1 MNNSPIG
8 QNESVDYRPDIDG
21 LRAIAVVSVVA
32 FHAFPTLVPGGYVGV
47 DIFFVISGF
56 LISSIIMKGLGQN
69 SFSFADFYAR
79 RVLRIFPAL
88 IVVLTSCLIFGWF
101 TLVPHK
107 YQQLGQEIEAG
118 TTFVANILFWRQSGY
133 FDTAAEAKP
142 LLHLWSLGVEEQF
155 YIVWPLMLYLCARAR
170 LKTLPVILAVMTV
183 SFAANC
189 YAVRIEPADAFYLPH
204 TRFWEL
210 LAGAVLAWFKL
221 SGATRIKSAIDQS
234 FQGRT
239 GRTISLADLES
250 FIGLCLIAVA
260 LYRLNKDSL
269 FPGWRALLPV
279 GGAFL
284 LISAGQHAWFNRN
297 VLSNRVI
304 VFIGLVSYPLYLWH
318 WPVLYFVRTNVFE
331 PSAAQLAGAIA
342 LSVLLAWL
350 TYFVV
355 ELPLRRSKTRWR
367 SLRVSAT
374 ATAAVMAMVL
384 GAGFATNIANG
395 LPQRNLDNVA
405 SVLQY
410 RKYNYWVDYRNDYC
424 LLFGKEQVFSPI
436 CVEADRIAAGAPVLA
451 IWGDSH
457 GAHLYRGI
465 QDNPASD
472 GFAIA
477 QFTSSSC
484 PPVFDFDKAGAPLCR
499 TINDSV
505 RREFGKIRPKVVVLA
520 HDWPQSEKEN
530 ALDRLAGTV
539 DVLRG
544 MGAERIV
551 LIGPVPHWEGTLPD
565 VLSRYVGEHHQ
576 SNLPGRLT
584 FGVVHHMEDI
594 DRDMAERATRLG
606 IEYISPIKQLCNA
619 DGCLTMVPDA
629 PDIPM
634 AWDAAHFTREGSR
647 YFINLVA
654 DKLFVQPRLGS
665 AAPANALTR

>member
-8 QNESVDYRPDIDG
+8 QNENVDYRPDIDG
-21 LRAIAVVSVVA
+21 LRAIAVISVVA
-32 FHAFPTLVPGGYVGV
+32 FHAFPNLVPGGYVGV

-56 LISSIIMKGLGQN
+56 LISSIIIKGLDQN
-69 SFSFADFYAR
+69 NFSFADFYAR

-88 IVVLTSCLIFGWF
+88 IVVLGSCLIFGWF

-133 FDTAAEAKP
+133 FDTSAEAKP

-155 YIVWPLMLYLCARAR
+155 YIVWPLILYLCARAR
-170 LKTLPVILAVMTV
+170 MKALPVILAIMLA

-189 YAVRIEPADAFYLPH
+189 YTVRIEAADAFYLPH

-210 LAGAVLAWFKL
+210 LAGAFLAWVRL
-221 SGATRIKSAIDQS
+221 SGATKIKSAIDQS
-234 FQGRT
+234 FQART
-239 GRTISLADLES
+239 GRHISLADVEALV
-250 FIGLCLIAVA
+250 GTCLIAIA
-260 LYRLNKDSL
+260 LYRLNKDSV

-284 LISAGQHAWFNRN
+284 LISAGQQAWLNRN
-297 VLSNRVI
+297 ILSNRWI
-304 VFIGLVSYPLYLWH
+304 VFAGLISYPLYLWH
-318 WPVLYFVRTNVFE
+318 WPVLYFLRTNMLV
-331 PSAAQLAGAIA
+331 PTAAQLAGAVA
-342 LSVLLAWL
+342 LSFLLAWL
-350 TYFVV
+350 TYVVV
-355 ELPLRRSKTRWR
+355 ELPLRRYKVRWR
-367 SLRVSAT
+367 SLRATAT
-374 ATAAVMAMVL
+374 ATAAVMAAVL
-384 GAGFATNIANG
+384 GTGVATNLADG
-395 LPQRNLDNVA
+395 LPHRNLDNVA

-410 RKYNYWVDYRNDYC
+410 QKYNYWIDYRNDYC
-424 LLFGKEQVFSPI
+424 LLFGKEQVFSPV
-436 CVEADRIAAGAPVLA
+436 CVEADKVAAGAPVLA

-465 QDNPASD
+465 KDNPAS
-472 GFAIA
+472 GSFALA

-484 PPVFDFDKAGAPLCR
+484 PPVFDFDKVGVPLCR

-505 RREFGKIRPKVVVLA
+505 RKEFERIKPKVVLLA

-539 DVLRG
+539 DILRS
-544 MGAERIV
+544 MGTERIV

-565 VLSRYVGEHHQ
+565 VLSRYVGDRR
-576 SNLPGRLT
+576 STTLPGRMT
-584 FGVVHHMEDI
+584 FGVNHHMEDI
-594 DRDMAERATRLG
+594 DRNMAERAAKLG
-606 IEYISPIKQLCNA
+606 IEYISPIEHLCNA
-619 DGCLTMVPDA
+619 EGCLTMVPDA
-629 PDIPM
+629 PDVPT

-654 DKLFVQPRLGS
+654 DKLFARPRLGGN
-665 AAPANALTR
+665 APTMR

>member
-1 MNNSPIG
+1 MNSSPIG
-8 QNESVDYRPDIDG
+8 QNESVDYRPDVDG
-21 LRAIAVVSVVA
+21 LRAIAVTSVVA
-32 FHAFPTLVPGGYVGV
+32 FHAFPNLVPGGYVGV
-47 DIFFVISGF
+47 DIFFVISGY
-56 LISSIIMKGLGQN
+56 LISSIIMKGLDQN
-69 SFSFADFYAR
+69 TFSFADFYAR

-88 IVVLTSCLIFGWF
+88 IVVLTACLIFGWF

-155 YIVWPLMLYLCARAR
+155 YIVWPLILYLCARAR
-170 LKTLPVILAVMTV
+170 MKTLPVLLAIMAA
-183 SFAANC
+183 SFIANC
-189 YAVRIEPADAFYLPH
+189 YTVRIEAADAFYLPH

-221 SGATRIKSAIDQS
+221 SGATRIKSAIDES
-234 FQGRT
+234 FQART
-239 GRTISLADLES
+239 GRAISLADLEAV
-250 FIGLCLIAVA
+250 IGVALIAIA
-260 LYRLNKDSL
+260 LYRFNKESV

-284 LISAGQHAWFNRN
+284 LMSAGQQAWFNRN

-304 VFIGLVSYPLYLWH
+304 VFIGLISYPLYLWH
-318 WPVLYFVRTNVFE
+318 WPVLYFVRTNMLN
-331 PSAAQLAGAIA
+331 PSAVMLVGAMA
-342 LSVLLAWL
+342 LSAVLAWL
-350 TYFVV
+350 TYSVV
-355 ELPLRRSKTRWR
+355 ELPLRRSKARWR

-374 ATAAVMAMVL
+374 ATAAIMAAVL
-384 GAGFATNIANG
+384 GVGFATNVANG

-410 RKYNYWVDYRNDYC
+410 QRYNYWIDYRNDYC
-424 LLFGKEQVFSPI
+424 LLFGKEQIFSPI
-436 CVEADRIAAGAPVLA
+436 CVEANKVAAGAPVLA

-465 QDNPASD
+465 KDNPASD
-472 GFAIA
+472 RFAIA

-484 PPVFDFDKAGAPLCR
+484 PPVFDFDKVGAPLCR

-505 RREFGKIRPKVVVLA
+505 RKEFEQIRPKVLVLA

-539 DVLRG
+539 DILKS

-551 LIGPVPHWEGTLPD
+551 LVGPVPHWDGPLPE
-565 VLSRYVGEHHQ
+565 VLSHYVGERHL
-576 SNLPGRLT
+576 SALPGRMT
-584 FGVVHHMEDI
+584 FGVNHHMEDI
-594 DRDMAERATRLG
+594 DHDMAERAARLG
-606 IEYISPIKQLCNA
+606 IEYISPIKHLCNA

-629 PDIPM
+629 PDVPM

-654 DKLFVQPRLGS
+654 DKLFAPPQLGS
-665 AAPANALTR
+665 AAPASALTR